1 MTTEA
6 TQTGVEVTESWKDR
20 LSAIDAIAGDDQ
32 EDAADDQHEGDEDN
46 RASKNMSDDDIR
58 ASEEW
63 EKVSDSHELNGDVKF
78 VEDDRVSLKET
89 RKLKVDGQERDA
101 TLEEIIA
108 AGTKALQKESAA
120 DARLA
125 EATRL
130 LKEAQQAKQIQR
142 PSEEDVAARRASED
156 AEISQIVRAIQTGT
170 EEEAAQALRYL
181 MERQRTTP
189 EQIATTTE
197 AQVQAILVQRETQSK
212 FATSFPEVVK
222 DQRLYSLAA
231 QEVQRRLDSGEPN
244 SWETYEAAGKE
255 IESWFKIQRPDNSMQ
270 AKADKKREVVNLPSA
285 GSKVP
290 TKPDEKP
297 ETTQDILNELR
308 KSRKQL

>member
-1 MTTEA
+1 MTTET
-6 TQTGVEVTESWKDR
+6 TQPGVEVTESWKDR

-32 EDAADDQHEGDEDN
+32 EEIVEQDEAEEESADEADGTNDEAEQDAGHAEED
-46 RASKNMSDDDIR
+46 
-58 ASEEW
+58 
-63 EKVSDSHELNGDVKF
+63 V
-78 VEDDRVSLKET
+78 RVSLKET
-89 RKLKVDGQERDA
+89 RKLKVDGQEREA

-108 AGTKALQKESAA
+108 AGTRALQKESAA
-120 DARLA
+120 EARLA

-130 LKEAQQAKQIQR
+130 LKEAQQVKPIQR
-142 PSEEDVAARRASED
+142 PSQEDVAASRASED
-156 AEISQIVRAIQTGT
+156 AELSQIVRAIQAGT

-189 EQIATTTE
+189 EQIASTTE
-197 AQVQAILVQRETQSK
+197 AQVQAILVQRETQSR
-212 FATSFPEVVK
+212 FATSFPEVVR
-222 DQRLYSLAA
+222 DQRLYNLAA

-290 TKPDEKP
+290 IKPDEKP